1 VTTPSDARAARP
13 PDSYL
18 EWVVRRRASVWR
30 WLLLVPIFLLTLVL
44 GPLLVLPLTLVL
56 PDSQLGDLVATVS
69 QFPGDL
75 VVFGG
80 LAALVLWRPPW
91 MLAFRR
97 RSPEWGLFGTG
108 LALQAVVS
116 LVGMLVFWLVGLVD
130 FNYEQPD
137 LATLLVLVPIA
148 VVGLLI
154 QTGTEEF
161 IVRGGIAQMV
171 FRLTSNPIVVILL
184 PSIAFAALHVSN
196 IPEGAGL
203 FSYTPYLA
211 VGLMYGWI
219 AWRTGSIWFSWGM
232 HFANNAVLTLLIGNP
247 DDVYESVSGLT
258 FQFTNDSD
266 TFLAVADLGTTVL
279 TVLVVWLLVLR
290 HRPSAGALAR
300 TRRAETGEPE
310 VAVAS

>member
-1 VTTPSDARAARP
+1 LA
-13 PDSYL
+13 
-18 EWVVRRRASVWR
+18 
-30 WLLLVPIFLLTLVL
+30 
-44 GPLLVLPLTLVL
+44 LPLALVL
-56 PDSQLGDLVATVS
+56 PDSQLGDLVATLS
-69 QFPGDL
+69 QFPGTL

-108 LALQAVVS
+108 LALQGAVS
-116 LVGMLVFWLVGLVD
+116 LVGILVFWLVGIVD
-130 FNYEQPD
+130 LNWERPD
-137 LATLLVLVPIA
+137 FAALLVLVPIA

-154 QTGTEEF
+154 QTGTEEY

-184 PSIAFAALHVSN
+184 PAIAFAALHVNN
-196 IPEGAGL
+196 IPEGAGP
-203 FSYTPYLA
+203 FSYVPYLA
-211 VGLMYGWI
+211 LGLMYGWV

-232 HFANNAVLTLLIGNP
+232 HFANNAFLTLVIGNP
-247 DDVYESVSGLT
+247 DDVYAPVSGLT
-258 FQFTNDSD
+258 FQFTNDSA
-266 TFLAVADLGTTVL
+266 TVLAVADLATTVL

-300 TRRAETGEPE
+300 TRRGETGEPE